1 MRFVCVCVCAGAQH
15 WIHTGDTS
23 YARAIEQANEIYNFM
38 ILLCEPISEH
48 TIQKVDMKFD
58 AAFAECE
65 IVC

>member
-1 MRFVCVCVCAGAQH
+1 MCVCAGAQH

-23 YARAIEQANEIYNFM
+23 YARTIEQANEIYNFM